1 MSIQPID
8 TLTQPEPSL
17 YTTEKPGEM
26 GKQDFLTLL
35 MAQLANQDPLNPQ
48 DPAEFTSQLTQ
59 FSSLEQMFT
68 MTKSVED
75 MTGSIQALQLLQVA
89 SNNTQAV
96 ALIGKDV
103 LYEGNVLSIEGG
115 TPDDLRFYVPED
127 LRNVQ
132 VNIYKPTT
140 VLDADGNIIG
150 TSQTMR
156 TINLGSRGTGAQI
169 VSWDGLSDYGEAIG
183 DGQYKIE
190 VTGQNSVGESVTATP
205 LAVSRATGVNFEA
218 GATYLEVAG
227 QRIPLSK
234 IYSVYEP

>member
-8 TLTQPEPSL
+8 TLSHVEPSL
-17 YTTEKPGEM
+17 YTTEKSGAM
-26 GKQDFLTLL
+26 GKEDFLTLL
-35 MAQLANQDPLNPQ
+35 MAQVENQDPLNPQ

-68 MTKSVED
+68 MTKSVEG
-75 MTGSIQALQLLQVA
+75 MTDSIQALQLLQVA

-96 ALIGKDV
+96 SLIGKDV
-103 LYEGNVLSIEGG
+103 LHEGNEMTIEGG
-115 TPDDLRFYVPED
+115 AADDLRFYVPED

-132 VNIYKPTT
+132 VNILKSTT
-140 VLDADGNIIG
+140 VYDGDGNIVG
-150 TSQTMR
+150 TSQVVR
-156 TINLGSRGTGAQI
+156 TINAGAKGPGAQI
-169 VSWDGLSDYGEAIG
+169 MSWDGLTDYGEALS

-190 VTGQNSVGESVTATP
+190 VTGQNAVGESVSATP
-205 LAVSRATGVNFEA
+205 LAVNRATGVNFEA